1 MAKILVTG
9 GGAYNEYLLTRIE
22 HYKEVELVKPKSEL
36 IEYKEALVFGLMG
49 ILRVEEEINVLKT
62 VTGAS
67 KNSSSG
73 VIYLPS

>member
-1 MAKILVTG
+1 MVFPALK
-9 GGAYNEYLLTRIE
+9 
-22 HYKEVELVKPKSEL
+22 L
-36 IEYKEALVFGLMG
+36 IEYKETLVFGLMG